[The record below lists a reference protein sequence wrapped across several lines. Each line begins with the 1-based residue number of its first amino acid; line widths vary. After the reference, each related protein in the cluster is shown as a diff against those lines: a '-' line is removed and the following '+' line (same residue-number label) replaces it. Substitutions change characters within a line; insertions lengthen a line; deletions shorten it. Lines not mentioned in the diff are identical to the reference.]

1 MARHARDAVAPS
13 FAGQSRQHLE
23 SEDSTA
29 NTGAMSSEDADFAE
43 WKRSQFE
50 QARRLRQDLDK
61 QQRRLEKLGVFFSA
75 RNGEPSGILV
85 KKKDDGAPGVHE
97 GLSDITDADR
107 RASAADQ
114 AVSNRAAR

>member
-23 SEDSTA
+23 SEDSAA

-97 GLSDITDADR
+97 DFSDITAADR
-107 RASAADQ
+107 YAPAADQ
-114 AVSNRAAR
+114 AVTDRAR